1 MIFNKFLETFSYM
14 FLKFIVPVEHI
25 KNFKTSRTCR
35 QLSQVSSMEY
45 LLLVNTKRYV
55 EGVSY
60 NLQILHTLP
69 RKTKYAIFVL
79 EI

>member
-1 MIFNKFLETFSYM
+1 M

-25 KNFKTSRTCR
+25 KNFKTFRTYR

-45 LLLVNTKRYV
+45 LLLGNTKRYV
-55 EGVSY
+55 EDVSY